1 MILKAVKDMT
11 YPGRMII
18 IGRDAA
24 GTFDIVAYAITGRSP
39 ASQARKFEFS
49 GGRILVKPTDEET
62 LSRGDPELLIYPAV
76 AIGLG
81 ISVSN
86 GKQTTDI
93 MMEYE
98 RGRGPVEVLETGL
111 RYWTFEPDAPHFTP
125 RIGGFVLPGSDTAA
139 LGILKSG
146 KQGET
151 LRNFFEFPLQS
162 GRGRMIATYAGDNT
176 NPLPSF
182 RGEPYSVE
190 FEGIDEREIAEDVYH
205 ALGPAEGDDFRVAVG
220 VVLIDKDET
229 RHHIINRCEG
239 GI

>member
-1 MILKAVKDMT
+1 MMLKAVEDII

-24 GTFDIVAYAITGRSP
+24 GTFDIVVYAITGRSP

-49 GGRILVKPTDEET
+49 GGRLLVKPTDEET

-76 AIGLG
+76 AVGLG

-98 RGRGPVEVLETGL
+98 RGRRPVEVLEAGL
-111 RYWTFEPDAPHFTP
+111 RDWTYEPDAPHFTP
-125 RIGGFVLPGSDTAA
+125 RISGFILPGSNTAA
-139 LGILKSG
+139 LSILKSG
-146 KQGET
+146 SKGEKI
-151 LRNFFEFPLQS
+151 RNFFEFPQLP
-162 GRGRMIATYAGDNT
+162 GYGRMIATYAGDNI

-182 RGEPYSVE
+182 CGEPLSVE
-190 FEGIDEREIAEDVYH
+190 FEGIDERGIAEGVYH
-205 ALGPAEGDDFRVAVG
+205 ALRPSGDDDFRVAVG
-220 VVLIDKDET
+220 VVLADKDET
-229 RHHIINRCEG
+229 RHFIINRCERG
-239 GI
+239 G